1 MPPNDNPPPAT
12 YAEAVGRRAAIL
24 FVREWMKRQRIR
36 GYVPVP
42 LPQIVAQAQIDAAQI
57 FVWDESETTD
67 LDELEDEE

>member
-1 MPPNDNPPPAT
+1 
-12 YAEAVGRRAAIL
+12 
-24 FVREWMKRQRIR
+24 MKRQRIR

-67 LDELEDEE
+67 FDELEDEE